1 MGEGVGNI
9 VSGIGLYRH
18 GSTGKHHMVTG
29 LTAARNANGH
39 LSVLSR
45 KGHLV
50 GTAHL
55 RSPARPVLSV
65 NIYLAFRSRFGFG
78 FCPLLLNRQVIQHHG
93 AVCSR
98 RLVDGVHSNH
108 PDNGVFHITAGGI
121 LPRSSHRPGILGVNG
136 VGRQHIHR
144 GHILLKHPY
153 PGGYALDPLL
163 GKGVGNI
170 VSGIGLHR
178 HGNTGKHHMVTG
190 LTAAGNANRHLSVL
204 GRKSHLVG
212 TAHLRSPA
220 RPIRAI
226 HSDGALFLC
235 SPYRQQ
241 RQQKGKGKKHRYD
254 SLVTVFFHLG
264 PHSFPNVKVF

>member
-1 MGEGVGNI
+1 
-9 VSGIGLYRH
+9 
-18 GSTGKHHMVTG
+18 MVTG
-29 LTAARNANGH
+29 LTAAGNTNRH
-39 LSVLSR
+39 LSVLGG

-55 RSPARPVLSV
+55 RSPARPIRAIHIHSV
-65 NIYLAFRSRFGFG
+65 FRQWLWCRLG
-78 FCPLLLNRQVIQHHG
+78 FCPLLLNGQVIQDHG
-93 AVCSR
+93 AVCTC

-108 PDNGVFHITAGGI
+108 PDNGVFHITAGGV

-136 VGRQHIHR
+136 AGRQHIHR

-153 PGGYALDPLL
+153 PCGQTKNPLL
-163 GKGVGNI
+163 GKSIGNI
-170 VSGIGLHR
+170 VSGIRLYR

-190 LTAAGNANRHLSVL
+190 LTAAGNANGHLSVL
-204 GRKSHLVG
+204 GGKGHLVG

-241 RQQKGKGKKHRYD
+241 RQQKGKSKNHRHD
-254 SLVTVFFHLG
+254 SLVTVCFHLG